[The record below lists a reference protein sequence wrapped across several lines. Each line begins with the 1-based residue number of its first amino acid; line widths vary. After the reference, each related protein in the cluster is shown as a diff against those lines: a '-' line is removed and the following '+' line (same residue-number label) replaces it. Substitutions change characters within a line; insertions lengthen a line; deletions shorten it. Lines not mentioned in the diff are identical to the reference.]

1 MGSRAVLHLIHR
13 THSPAASDSKS
24 ACVTSAGG
32 AEKLHQPTSP
42 ATTARVDPFFLFTR
56 SPESGDVLQGQL
68 LAPVSDL
75 PRDDWW
81 SDKHSARDL
90 YNELPL
96 TEVIGSPTLLYT
108 VRGRQAVSIVVKQ
121 YE

>member
-13 THSPAASDSKS
+13 THLPAASDSKS

-32 AEKLHQPTSP
+32 AEKLPPPASP
-42 ATTARVDPFFLFTR
+42 ATTARDDPYSLFTR
-56 SPESGDVLQGQL
+56 SPASGDVLQGQP
-68 LAPVSDL
+68 LALVSDL

-81 SDKHSARDL
+81 SDEHSARDL

-96 TEVIGSPTLLYT
+96 TEVRPYPTF
-108 VRGRQAVSIVVKQ
+108 
-121 YE
+121 